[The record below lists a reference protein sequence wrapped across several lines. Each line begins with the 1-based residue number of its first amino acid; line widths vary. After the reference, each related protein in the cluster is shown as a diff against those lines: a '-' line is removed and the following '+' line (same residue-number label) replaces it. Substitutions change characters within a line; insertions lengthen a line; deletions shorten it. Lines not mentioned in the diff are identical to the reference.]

1 MAATMRSARMKI
13 LILAALVGI
22 WALIFGLHRP
32 DEPVGTAPPPQT
44 GARPVRATAGPS
56 ANIPRLKAALVNL
69 PRAPYPSEVQ
79 NIFSVPPPPPPPP
92 QVVAAPGAAQPA
104 PPPPDPFQ
112 EEAKQLRYVGF
123 LRSGDVLTA
132 FIVQGQEVHTVPV
145 GGMLSGRFRVA
156 EVQDES
162 VLLTSPSGDKQAR
175 LDLSAAAG
183 AATGAAAP
191 PRPPGRPAPG
201 APQ

>member
-1 MAATMRSARMKI
+1 MRSARMKV

-32 DEPVGTAPPPQT
+32 DEPVGTSPPPQT

-56 ANIPRLKAALVNL
+56 ANIPRLKAELANL

-92 QVVAAPGAAQPA
+92 PQAVAAPGAALA
-104 PPPPDPFQ
+104 VPPPPDPFQ
-112 EEAKQLRYVGF
+112 EEVKQLRYVGF

-175 LDLSAAAG
+175 LDLSTPAAG
-183 AATGAAAP
+183 AAA
-191 PRPPGRPAPG
+191 PRPPSAPG
-201 APQ
+201 RAPQ

>member
-1 MAATMRSARMKI
+1 MRSARMKI

-32 DEPVGTAPPPQT
+32 DEPVGTSPPPQT

-56 ANIPRLKAALVNL
+56 ANIPRLKAELANL

-92 QVVAAPGAAQPA
+92 QAVGPPGPAQPA
-104 PPPPDPFQ
+104 LPPPDPFQ

-145 GGMLSGRFRVA
+145 GGMLGGRFRVA
-156 EVQDES
+156 EVQEES
-162 VLLTSPSGDKQAR
+162 VLLASPAGDKQVR
-175 LDLSAAAG
+175 LELSVAAG
-183 AATGAAAP
+183 AAAA
-191 PRPPGRPAPG
+191 PRPPGPPG
-201 APQ
+201 PPPRAPQ